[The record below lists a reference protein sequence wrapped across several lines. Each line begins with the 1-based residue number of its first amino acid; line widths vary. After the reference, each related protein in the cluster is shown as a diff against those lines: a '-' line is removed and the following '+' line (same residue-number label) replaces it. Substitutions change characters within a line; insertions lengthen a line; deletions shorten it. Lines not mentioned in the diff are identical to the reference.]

1 MSTINLLET
10 KNIVTATV
18 YDRVKQSDVS
28 VNPFAANK
36 TWTFYSGSV
45 TSSAMPLQAIY
56 TETLPPIGSTVP
68 FINATNI
75 DGSYQVITY
84 YSINHLFYKN
94 KTQPYNC
101 FGQTD
106 ITRTKKVLYD
116 SASVF
121 SIPQVKVGE
130 GIKRGSFQL
139 DTEINDTIHGT
150 SIPVTKSIAIRSDV
164 YGNLYDSLYDT
175 GSIVNGVMYYEGF
188 NEYFDES
195 RITYTSAGVSY
206 IPGIIATT
214 GATQSLGLA
223 AKFNANG
230 YIETDIVGYYDRDND
245 YAVSLFISA
254 SNTGST
260 DQLIIAK
267 AASENQTQYPFK
279 LELSGSNQIIASVR
293 GTSNY
298 VTQITS
304 SATVTDWTH
313 VLCQKTGSVFELYI
327 DGTIQAS
334 ASSNLLNSN
343 IINSFTESAYI
354 NNNDALKIAGYS
366 PNSSNLTGVLD
377 EIRIFNH
384 SLTTANISALS
395 DRNED
400 TLGCIQTNYVGN
412 IFEPQ
417 GLAVISSLDYAYEYI
432 LNSPFTASYKSTVT
446 IYEMNV
452 ITRVNRGSM
461 NISSNPTILKDD
473 NVQVKTFATASDFNP
488 YITTIGLYNDRN
500 ELIAIAKL
508 AQPIQK
514 RDDID
519 INFLVRIDLDKN
531 LPPKP

>member
-1 MSTINLLET
+1 
-10 KNIVTATV
+10 
-18 YDRVKQSDVS
+18 
-28 VNPFAANK
+28 
-36 TWTFYSGSV
+36 
-45 TSSAMPLQAIY
+45 
-56 TETLPPIGSTVP
+56 
-68 FINATNI
+68 
-75 DGSYQVITY
+75 
-84 YSINHLFYKN
+84 
-94 KTQPYNC
+94 
-101 FGQTD
+101 
-106 ITRTKKVLYD
+106 
-116 SASVF
+116 
-121 SIPQVKVGE
+121 
-130 GIKRGSFQL
+130 
-139 DTEINDTIHGT
+139 
-150 SIPVTKSIAIRSDV
+150 
-164 YGNLYDSLYDT
+164 
-175 GSIVNGVMYYEGF
+175 
-188 NEYFDES
+188 
-195 RITYTSAGVSY
+195 
-206 IPGIIATT
+206 
-214 GATQSLGLA
+214 
-223 AKFNANG
+223 
-230 YIETDIVGYYDRDND
+230 
-245 YAVSLFISA
+245 
-254 SNTGST
+254 
-260 DQLIIAK
+260 
-267 AASENQTQYPFK
+267 
-279 LELSGSNQIIASVR
+279 VR

-488 YITTIGLYNDRN
+488 YITTVGLYNEAQD
-500 ELIAIAKL
+500 LIAVAKL
-508 AQPIQK
+508 AKPLPLNNVTDTNIIIN
-514 RDDID
+514 ID
-519 INFLVRIDLDKN
+519 R
-531 LPPKP
+531 